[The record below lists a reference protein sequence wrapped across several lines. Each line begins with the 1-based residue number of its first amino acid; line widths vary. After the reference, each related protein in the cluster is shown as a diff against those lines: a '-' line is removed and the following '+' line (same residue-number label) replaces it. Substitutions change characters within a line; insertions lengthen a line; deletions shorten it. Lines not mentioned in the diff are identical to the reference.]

1 MNKTIVFIGPPGAGK
16 GTQSALLSER
26 LSFVQISTG
35 DLLREAVKNNTPL
48 GVKAK
53 HYMEQGNLV
62 PDELIIAM
70 IDEKL
75 QQLEGKNI
83 ILDGFPRTV
92 NQAKALDDLLPK
104 RNRKLDTVILFQIG
118 DEEVVKRLSG
128 RRVCQNCGAVYHIIY
143 NPPKKEGVCDKCG
156 GNLIQREDDKEEVI
170 RKRLEVYHSQTAAL
184 IDYYKDKILSI
195 DATADKEYI
204 YNKIVSML

>member
-128 RRVCQNCGAVYHIIY
+128 RRVCQNCGAVYHIVY

-184 IDYYKDKILSI
+184 IDYYKDNILPI

>member
-156 GNLIQREDDKEEVI
+156 GSLIQREDDKEEVI

>member
-1 MNKTIVFIGPPGAGK
+1 
-16 GTQSALLSER
+16 
-26 LSFVQISTG
+26 
-35 DLLREAVKNNTPL
+35 
-48 GVKAK
+48 
-53 HYMEQGNLV
+53 MEQGNLV

-156 GNLIQREDDKEEVI
+156 GSLIQREDDKEEVI